1 MTPVA
6 LWLIKFYQRRISRF
20 LPSMCRFT
28 PTCSEYAAQAIRSRG
43 FWVGTW
49 LAAKRIAR
57 CNPLCKGGYD
67 PVPPV
72 AAVPLPPAEERLNQ
86 E

>member
-1 MTPVA
+1 MAPVA
-6 LWLIKFYQRRISRF
+6 LWLIGFYQRWISRF

-43 FWVGTW
+43 FWAGTW
-49 LAAKRIAR
+49 LAVKRIAR
-57 CNPLCKGGYD
+57 CNPLCKGGHD
-67 PVPPV
+67 PVPSPS
-72 AAVPLPPAEERLNQ
+72 AVRLSSSKERLNQ